1 MAYTTEEGRK
11 QLLEGL
17 AAAAEATG
25 GALAALGEAHE
36 LLDER
41 NAERL
46 ENELFAPVRRAY
58 AVLGRTRSQFAARSG
73 LEDIE
78 PAAQPRPAPS
88 HGARG
93 LLEEAAEAI
102 AGADAELAE
111 LQDSMLPVEVGD
123 AELRGAIAS
132 ARELLDPVRRGVR
145 GLLRTLGR

>member
-36 LLDER
+36 LLDEQS
-41 NAERL
+41 AERL

-58 AVLGRTRSQFAARSG
+58 ALLGRTRSQFAARSG
-73 LEDIE
+73 LEDTMPE
-78 PAAQPRPAPS
+78 AQPRPAPS

-93 LLEEAAEAI
+93 FLAEATEAI

-123 AELRGAIAS
+123 AELRSGITS
-132 ARELLDPVRRGVR
+132 ARELLDPVGRSARE
-145 GLLRTLGR
+145 LLRTLGR